1 MRAAICTVLFL
12 ASCASAPE
20 RTSVPAPADT
30 DLESALAPGTA
41 ATSSAAPSSAAPTST
56 SEATQPSIAAV
67 GGRGL
72 IAATGPTG
80 LRFLMGDGRP
90 LAEWANDLLVTQ
102 PTWSRDGRRLVAT
115 VVDPDSGAAS
125 VAVID
130 VSTWQ
135 IEASQAS
142 RPYFFYSWSHDGTRL
157 AALGPGGSGG
167 TSLDI
172 LDTNGRPASNVSLE
186 SNSMYVAWEP
196 GGDRLL
202 IHAGAQLW
210 LLADPASPQEH
221 TDLGSV
227 GFGFQ
232 APAWVPGTS
241 DFLYVNS
248 LAPSPQAGSDASP
261 SEADLEEAIAFSGPR
276 LVRRSADNG
285 ELTDLGQAE
294 GLAIMSVHPE
304 GRFAALSV
312 VDAPA
317 ASASPDGSPDATSTA
332 QADETAAQPDISG
345 GAVWIVDLDTGER
358 AAVLDSLGFWLEW
371 SHDGRS
377 LLIAAPTTQ
386 DSGGAALAWHIW
398 DGRETVE
405 LARFTPTVAFLRDY
419 LRFADQYVETP
430 RLWSPDSDAIVFGA
444 TAVGLDTTAV
454 ARIDGIGGVRNLGVA
469 DVSFWSPAALDSYAQ
484 P

>member
-1 MRAAICTVLFL
+1 MCALLVL
-12 ASCASAPE
+12 ASCASPPT
-20 RTSVPAPADT
+20 RTSTPAPT
-30 DLESALAPGTA
+30 DMSLESALAPGAGT
-41 ATSSAAPSSAAPTST
+41 TSAPAPTSAR
-56 SEATQPSIAAV
+56 EAPQATIAPV

-135 IEASQAS
+135 IEASPAS

-172 LDTNGRPASNVSLE
+172 LDTTGTPASNVSLE
-186 SNSMYVAWEP
+186 SGSMYVAWEP

-202 IHAGAQLW
+202 VHAGSQLW
-210 LLADPASPQEH
+210 LLADPDSPREH
-221 TDLGSV
+221 TDFGPV
-227 GFGFQ
+227 GFDFQ
-232 APAWVPGTS
+232 APAWIPGSS

-248 LAPSPQAGSDASP
+248 LAPSVQNGPDESA
-261 SEADLEEAIAFSGPR
+261 SEAGLDEAVAFSGPR
-276 LVRRSADNG
+276 LVRRSADSG
-285 ELTDLGQAE
+285 ELTDLGDAE
-294 GLAIMSVHPE
+294 GLAMMSVHPE
-304 GRFAALSV
+304 GRLAALSV
-312 VDAPA
+312 VDVPA
-317 ASASPDGSPDATSTA
+317 AAAAPDGSPDATSTA
-332 QADETAAQPDISG
+332 QADEPAAQPDVSS

-358 AAVLDSLGFWLEW
+358 VGVLDSLGFWLEW

-377 LLIAAPTTQ
+377 LLIAAPTPQ
-386 DSGGAALAWHIW
+386 DPGGATLAWHVW
-398 DGRETVE
+398 DGRETQE
-405 LARFTPTVAFLRDY
+405 LARFNPTVAFVRDY

-444 TAVGLDTTAV
+444 VSVGLDTTAV
-454 ARIDGIGGVRNLGVA
+454 ARIDGIGGVRNVGVA
-469 DVSFWSPAALDSYAQ
+469 DVSFWSPAALDSYAG